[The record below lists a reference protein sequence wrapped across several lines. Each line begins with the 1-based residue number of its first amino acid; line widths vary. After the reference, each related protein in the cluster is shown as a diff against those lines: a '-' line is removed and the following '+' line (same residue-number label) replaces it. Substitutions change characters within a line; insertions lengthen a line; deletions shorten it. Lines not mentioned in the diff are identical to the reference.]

1 MAKIAVELARALA
14 QRAAQ
19 GLPGRAAARVLAG
32 GPGWTVSDVVCTSG
46 PQDRPFEERH
56 AGVSIAI
63 VVAGSFQYRSSA
75 SQELMTPGSL
85 LLGNPG
91 QCYECGHEHGA
102 GDRCLSFY
110 YAPDYFED
118 LSASAGLRGSKPSFR
133 MLRLPASRELS
144 PVVAR
149 ACAAL
154 QSPGGSAIEIWEE
167 LSLQLAAQTVCLA
180 AGLSKNAG
188 TAPPSAVARVTRVLR
203 SIERHSGMNLG
214 LGALAREAG
223 LSRFHFLRIF
233 ERLTGQ
239 TPHQYLVRWRLR
251 EAATRL
257 ASESAKILEIALDCG
272 FGDISNFNRAFRA
285 EFGVSPRAYRVQI
298 RRSTVRPSAV
308 PIREIIEATR

>member
-1 MAKIAVELARALA
+1 MAKIAVELEQALA

-19 GLPGRAAARVLAG
+19 GLPGRATARVLAG

-91 QCYECGHEHGA
+91 QCYECGHEHGS

-118 LSASAGLRGSKPSFR
+118 LWAGLRGSKRGFR
-133 MLRLPASRELS
+133 MLRLPAGRELS
-144 PVVAR
+144 PLVAR

-167 LSLQLAAQTVCLA
+167 LSLQLASQTASLT
-180 AGLSKNAG
+180 AGFSADAEA
-188 TAPPSAVARVTRVLR
+188 APPSAVARVTRVLR
-203 SIERHSGMNLG
+203 SIERHSEMNLG

-223 LSRFHFLRIF
+223 LSRYHFLRTF
-233 ERLTGQ
+233 QRLTGQ
-239 TPHQYLVRWRLR
+239 TPHQYLLRGRLR

-257 ASESAKILEIALDCG
+257 AAEPAKILEIALDCG
-272 FGDISNFNRAFRA
+272 FGDVSNFNRAFRA
-285 EFGVSPRAYRVQI
+285 EFGVSPRAYRVQASPS
-298 RRSTVRPSAV
+298 RRPKAA
-308 PIREIIEATR
+308 PFAG